1 MRFTGKRAVVTG
13 GASGIGKATA
23 LRLVAEGAEV
33 WIGDIDEAGGRDLAE
48 TSNGRIHFQRTDVL
62 QASDIEALMHAA
74 DAAGGLDVVFNN
86 AGAGGSRDPIEQIS
100 PDDWN
105 RTQALLLRSVALGIR
120 YAAPLMIARAAAGG
134 SDTSGRGNG
143 GGDNNAGGSSGG
155 GSSGAIVNTAS
166 IAALQTGA
174 APTAYSVAKA
184 GVLHLTTMA
193 AADLSRYGIR
203 VNAVCPGF
211 ITTNIFTSALGIS
224 GDKLAQANG
233 AIGHI
238 AGKAQPLQR
247 AGRAED
253 IAAAVAYLASDD
265 AAFVTGTHITVD
277 GGMTIGPR
285 HSWDPHVP
293 SLFSAL
299 EAFAG

>member
-13 GASGIGKATA
+13 GASGIGRATA
-23 LRLVAEGAEV
+23 LRLVEEGAEV
-33 WIGDIDEAGGRDLAE
+33 WIGDIDEDGGREIAA
-48 TSNGRIHFQRTDVL
+48 TSNGRIRFLRTDVM
-62 QASDIEALMHAA
+62 QAGDIEALMHAA

-86 AGAGGSRDPIEQIS
+86 AGAGGSRDKIDAIS
-100 PDDWN
+100 PEDWD

-120 YAAPLMIARAAAGG
+120 YAAPLMTARGG
-134 SDTSGRGNG
+134 
-143 GGDNNAGGSSGG
+143 
-155 GSSGAIVNTAS
+155 GAIVNTAS

-193 AADLSRYGIR
+193 AADLAQHNIR
-203 VNAVCPGF
+203 VNAICPGF
-211 ITTNIFTSALGIS
+211 ITTNIFTSALGIE
-224 GDKLAQANG
+224 GEKRAMANAAIG
-233 AIGHI
+233 AI
-238 AGKAQPLQR
+238 AAKAQPLQR
-247 AGRAED
+247 AGRPED

-285 HSWDPHVP
+285 HSWDAEAP
-293 SLFSAL
+293 SMFAAL
-299 EAFAG
+299 EAFAA

>member
-23 LRLVAEGAEV
+23 LRLVSEGAEV
-33 WIGDIDEAGGRDLAE
+33 WIGDIDEAAGRDLAE
-48 TSNGRIHFQRTDVL
+48 TSNGRIHFLRTDVME
-62 QASDIEALMHAA
+62 AGDIEALMTAA
-74 DAAGGLDVVFNN
+74 DADVVFNN
-86 AGAGGSRDPIEQIS
+86 AGAGGARAPIDRIE
-100 PDDWN
+100 PDDWDQTM
-105 RTQALLLRSVALGIR
+105 RLLLRSVALGIR
-120 YAAPLMIARAAAGG
+120 YAAPLMIAK
-134 SDTSGRGNG
+134 RG
-143 GGDNNAGGSSGG
+143 
-155 GSSGAIVNTAS
+155 GAIVNTAS

-193 AADLSRYGIR
+193 AADLSRYDIR

-211 ITTNIFTSALGIS
+211 ITTNIFTSALGIE
-224 GDKLAQANG
+224 GAKLDQANG
-233 AIGHI
+233 TIEHI
-238 AGKAQPLQR
+238 AGTAQPLQR

-265 AAFVTGTHITVD
+265 AGFVTGTHITVD

-285 HSWDPHVP
+285 HSWDAASP
-293 SLFSAL
+293 SLFAVL
-299 EAFAG
+299 EKFAA